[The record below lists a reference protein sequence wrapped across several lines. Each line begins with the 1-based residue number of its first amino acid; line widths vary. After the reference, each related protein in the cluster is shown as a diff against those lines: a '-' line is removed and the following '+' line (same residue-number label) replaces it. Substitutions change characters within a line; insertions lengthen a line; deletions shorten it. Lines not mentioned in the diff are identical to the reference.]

1 MTGPIQEPKRISDM
15 NSAEIAF
22 SLYDDNRDGYVT
34 TREMMKKSKNLTA
47 DQVDKVNGNKNVGI
61 IIDLILFL
69 GFPKVWYWWWRKI
82 KFQWVQKN
90 DG

>member
-47 DQVDKVNGNKNVGI
+47 DQVDKVNGNKDVGI
-61 IIDLILFL
+61 IIDNFISRFSKSLILM
-69 GFPKVWYWWWRKI
+69 VTE
-82 KFQWVQKN
+82 
-90 DG
+90 D